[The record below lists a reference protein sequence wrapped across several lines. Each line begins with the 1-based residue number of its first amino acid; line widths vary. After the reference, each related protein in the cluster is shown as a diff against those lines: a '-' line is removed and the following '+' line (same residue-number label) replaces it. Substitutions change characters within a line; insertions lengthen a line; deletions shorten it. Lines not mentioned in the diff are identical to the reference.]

1 MATTNKRGANQIE
14 DGEFLQAY
22 NNPSLTNAQVLET
35 LNTDWTAVGV
45 KLRSERLQ
53 LHTTMKRTGAAK
65 GVHLPKEQSE
75 MAPEAIVWLA
85 NGTIQPK
92 PVRGS
97 YEPMTAVPAGIS
109 TTATAAPAPTATATS
124 APAPA
129 QEQVAAQETA
139 PAVAESKE
147 EVPAAQEAPATT
159 TSTQTYFFEAEILGT
174 TYRFEGPD
182 KDAAHDALYKK
193 LREANFSKVQV
204 SDRTTGRP
212 VGLNEM
218 VSGGKYKFS
227 KQLTAA

>member
-1 MATTNKRGANQIE
+1 MATNDKRGANQIE

-22 NNPSLTNAQVLET
+22 NNPNLTNAAVLET

-65 GVHLPKEQSE
+65 GVHMPKEQNE
-75 MAPEAIVWLA
+75 LAPEAIVWLA

-97 YEPMTAVPAGIS
+97 YEPMTAVPAGI
-109 TTATAAPAPTATATS
+109 TATATVAAPTQPLTTNTS
-124 APAPA
+124 SAQTAATQEAAPA
-129 QEQVAAQETA
+129 AAEL
-139 PAVAESKE
+139 KE
-147 EVPAAQEAPATT
+147 EIPAAQEAPSA
-159 TSTQTYFFEAEILGT
+159 STQSTYYFEAEILGT